1 MAALYGI
8 DAWAEPSSVQASSR
22 GRVVFHVKQKVTTR
36 NNSKH
41 AMLTYPA
48 VLVASG
54 ADHSAG

>member
-1 MAALYGI
+1 MAALYVI
-8 DAWAEPSSVQASSR
+8 DAWTEPSSVQASIMES
-22 GRVVFHVKQKVTTR
+22 VVFHVKQKVTTR

-48 VLVASG
+48 VLAASG